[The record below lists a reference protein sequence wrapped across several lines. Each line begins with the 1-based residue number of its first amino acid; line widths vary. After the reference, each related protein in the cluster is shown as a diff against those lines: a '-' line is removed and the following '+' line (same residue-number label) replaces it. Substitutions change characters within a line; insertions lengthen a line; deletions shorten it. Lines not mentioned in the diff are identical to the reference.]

1 MSSVAPPRLAI
12 PSVRRTRVAVLVDV
26 LPGAVAAV
34 DDPVGDHLHRP
45 LERQVLPLRAEGP
58 AVLDGRDAPRAVDK
72 LLARR
77 SLRAEAAARDWRI
90 RIALDLHDA
99 LTFDVHA
106 LPAADGAVG
115 ADALDDAIGSL
126 RPRRQRVGV
135 RGADCGPAAETVVAR
150 ELANDRPGAESIAD
164 AHWNTPERVQDRRL
178 RVWTKSSREG
188 FDVASRSP
196 RATTSGSP
204 ISTTSPGS
212 QWTQAPQNVVLP
224 DALDS
229 YSLAYDAA
237 THTVILVGYA
247 VPSDDGEPQLPG
259 HSGPETW
266 SWNGSKWT
274 FLHPATSPPSVEDPS
289 IAYDAATQQVVL
301 FGGELV
307 SNPGNITQNGEAS
320 GATWLWN
327 GTTWTE
333 ASAPVSAPAR
343 FGASMAY
350 DPDLGATVLF
360 GGVVGNVTA
369 DPPTGVITVFDDM
382 WSWNGTMWIQM
393 QPATLPPGRFFSQ
406 MTYDAT
412 RHELVLFGGSLNANA
427 DANDTWVF
435 RTS

>member
-1 MSSVAPPRLAI
+1 MLRPQRQWWIVGSVAAL
-12 PSVRRTRVAVLVDV
+12 
-26 LPGAVAAV
+26 AVAACGSTSASTT
-34 DDPVGDHLHRP
+34 PTPRP
-45 LERQVLPLRAEGP
+45 HATATATPSPSTVVTSTQYAWTQLTP
-58 AVLDGRDAPRAVDK
+58 ASSP
-72 LLARR
+72 LARN
-77 SLRAEAAARDWRI
+77 SAGFAYDAATGT
-90 RIALDLHDA
+90 DLLTGGRTGCSPNSGQYVDTWSWNGTTWTQLHPKVDGPGEMAWFSMAYDA
-99 LTFDVHA
+99 AT
-106 LPAADGAVG
+106 GQEIAVG
-115 ADALDDAIGSL
+115 AYSG
-126 RPRRQRVGV
+126 
-135 RGADCGPAAETVVAR
+135 CG
-150 ELANDRPGAESIAD
+150 
-164 AHWNTPERVQDRRL
+164 
-178 RVWTKSSREG
+178 
-188 FDVASRSP
+188 
-196 RATTSGSP
+196 
-204 ISTTSPGS
+204 ISTGMWTWNGS
-212 QWTQAPQNVVLP
+212 QWTQAPQDVVLP

-393 QPATLPPGRFFSQ
+393 RPATLPPGRFFSQ

>member
-1 MSSVAPPRLAI
+1 MLRPQRQWWIVGSVAVFAIAACGSTSPSATPTPRPHATATAT
-12 PSVRRTRVAVLVDV
+12 PSPSTVVTSSQDV
-26 LPGAVAAV
+26 WTQLT
-34 DDPVGDHLHRP
+34 
-45 LERQVLPLRAEGP
+45 P
-58 AVLDGRDAPRAVDK
+58 ASSP
-72 LLARR
+72 LARN
-77 SLRAEAAARDWRI
+77 SAGFAYDAATGTDILTGGRTGCSPNSGQYVDTWSWNGTTWTQ
-90 RIALDLHDA
+90 LHPKVDGPGEMAWFSMAYDA
-99 LTFDVHA
+99 ATDQEI
-106 LPAADGAVG
+106 AVG
-115 ADALDDAIGSL
+115 AYSG
-126 RPRRQRVGV
+126 
-135 RGADCGPAAETVVAR
+135 CG
-150 ELANDRPGAESIAD
+150 IATGMWT
-164 AHWNTPERVQDRRL
+164 WNGT
-178 RVWTKSSREG
+178 
-188 FDVASRSP
+188 
-196 RATTSGSP
+196 
-204 ISTTSPGS
+204 
-212 QWTQAPQNVVLP
+212 QWTAAPQNAVLP

-247 VPSDDGEPQLPG
+247 VPSDDGEPSIPG

-266 SWNGSKWT
+266 SWNGTHWT
-274 FLHPATSPPSVEDPS
+274 FLDPATSPPAVEDPS
-289 IAYDAATQQVVL
+289 IAYDAARQQVVL
-301 FGGELV
+301 FGGEVV
-307 SNPGNITQNGEAS
+307 SEPGNIQQNGVAS

-369 DPPTGVITVFDDM
+369 DPPTGVVTVFDDL
-382 WSWNGTMWIQM
+382 WSWNGTMWTQL